1 MTKNT
6 KVGRKR
12 DARTQTFNFSPPA
25 SADPGISSLDSYVNS
40 AWDAFNELNLPTIS
54 EEAWRRTDLRK
65 MPIGEFQLPGTSDL
79 TGFGNLSD
87 LAPVPEELLEGDY
100 AGQIVLETR
109 KIFDDNDVGQKNENS
124 QTEAQTKPFGSRLSP
139 ELAEKGVIFT
149 DFRTAQKEHFELL
162 AKLIGTV
169 VPAETDKFSALT
181 AALAEDGVLLYVPR
195 NVQIEKPLHSLLWG
209 AGANLAHLSHLIIYL
224 DEGASAIYIH
234 ESASPTEP
242 ADSMHAGIVE
252 ITLEDN
258 ANLRFVEIQSWG
270 KHIWNFSHERAKIGR
285 NANLDWIFGATG
297 SKLTKNFS
305 TLDIVGEGASSQMSG
320 LFFADGD
327 QHLDHDTQQDHHVA
341 HTYSNLLFKGV
352 LKGKSRSVWQG
363 MIYVAP
369 NAQQTDAYQ
378 SNKNLLLSKDARAD
392 SIPGL
397 EILAD
402 DVRCSHGAT
411 VGKIDDAPLFYLL
424 SRGIPKADAERLI
437 VEGFFDPVLR
447 RIPVEGVRERLERA
461 IAEKLA

>member
-12 DARTQTFNFSPPA
+12 DTRPQTFNFSPPV
-25 SADPGISSLDSYVNS
+25 SAGSSISALDSYVNS
-40 AWDAFNELNLPTIS
+40 AWDAFNELNLPSTS
-54 EEAWRRTDLRK
+54 EEAWRRTSLRK
-65 MPIGEFQLPGTSDL
+65 MPFEKFQLPADGVKSAPIPAELLAGDYI
-79 TGFGNLSD
+79 GQISLSLD
-87 LAPVPEELLEGDY
+87 AENIHLAPEL
-100 AGQIVLETR
+100 I
-109 KIFDDNDVGQKNENS
+109 
-124 QTEAQTKPFGSRLSP
+124 
-139 ELAEKGVIFT
+139 EKGVIFT
-149 DFRTAQKEHFELL
+149 SLRVAKKEHPDIL

-169 VPAETDKFSALT
+169 IPAETDKFSALT
-181 AALAEDGVLLYVPR
+181 AALAQNGVLLYIPR
-195 NVQIEKPLHSLLWG
+195 NLQIEKPLHSLLWG

-224 DEGASAIYIH
+224 DEGASATYIH
-234 ESASPTEP
+234 ESASPTEV

-252 ITLEDN
+252 ITLKDN

-270 KHIWNFSHERAKIGR
+270 RHIWNFSHERARVGR
-285 NANLDWIFGATG
+285 NANLDWVFGATG

-320 LFFADGD
+320 LFFADED

-378 SNKNLLLSKDARAD
+378 SNKNLLLSNEARAD

-411 VGKIDDAPLFYLL
+411 VGKIDDEPFFYLL
-424 SRGIPKADAERLI
+424 SRGIPKADAERLM

-447 RIPVEGVRERLERA
+447 RIPVDSVRERLEKT